1 MAVSDTALR
10 AAGVYVS
17 LGGMPVLRDV
27 AIEVCPAQLV
37 ALLGSNGSGKS
48 TFVRALLGLI
58 GHTAGEISWFGTPLS
73 SFRDW
78 SRIGYVPQRS
88 SLQGVNATVTEVVA
102 SGLLP
107 KRKPFRPLGKE
118 GKKAIED
125 ALCRVELADRA
136 SWPMTKLSGG
146 QQQRA
151 LIARALVGGP
161 DIVVLDEPMAGIDL
175 KTQDRLAGLF
185 AELKSDGLA
194 MLVVLH
200 EQGALARLVDHRVTL
215 HDGRV
220 AVALPEAHDA
230 EACPGTHPGEAGIGL
245 LDPMPEAR

>member
-1 MAVSDTALR
+1 MTVRNRALH

-27 AIEVCPAQLV
+27 AIDVDPAQLV

-48 TFVRALLGLI
+48 TFVRALLGLV
-58 GHTAGEISWFGTPLS
+58 GHSAGEISWFGTPLG

-78 SRIGYVPQRS
+78 SRIGYVPQRN
-88 SLQGVNATVTEVVA
+88 SLHGVNATVTEVVA
-102 SGLLP
+102 SGLLAN
-107 KRKPFRPLGKE
+107 RKPFQPLGKAR
-118 GKKAIED
+118 KRAIAET
-125 ALCRVELADRA
+125 LRRVGLADRA

-161 DIVVLDEPMAGIDL
+161 DMLVLDEPMAGIDL
-175 KTQDRLAGLF
+175 RTQDRLAELF

-200 EQGALARLVDHRVTL
+200 EQGALGSLVDHRVTL
-215 HDGRV
+215 HDGRL
-220 AVALPEAHDA
+220 ADPLPEV
-230 EACPGTHPGEAGIGL
+230 P
-245 LDPMPEAR
+245 

>member
-1 MAVSDTALR
+1 MAVSDNALH

-27 AIEVCPAQLV
+27 GIEVRPAQLV

-118 GKKAIED
+118 GKKAIKD
-125 ALCRVELADRA
+125 ALRRVELTDRA

-175 KTQDRLAGLF
+175 KTQDRLAELF

-220 AVALPEAHDA
+220 AAALPQTHDA
-230 EACPGTHPGEAGIGL
+230 EACPGSHPGEAGMGL